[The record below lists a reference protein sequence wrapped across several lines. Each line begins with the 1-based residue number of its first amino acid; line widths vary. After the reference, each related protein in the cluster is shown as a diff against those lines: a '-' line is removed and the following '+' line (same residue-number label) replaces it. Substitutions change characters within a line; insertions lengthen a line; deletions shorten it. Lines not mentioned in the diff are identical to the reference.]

1 MKASGKKLGT
11 KKKSGPTHVM
21 DNGTVMA
28 GKTHRASAGKEKK
41 KPVPRY

>member
-21 DNGTVMA
+21 GNGTVMA
-28 GKTHRASAGKEKK
+28 GKTHKTSAGKKKK
-41 KPVPRY
+41 KPVSGY

>member
-11 KKKSGPTHVM
+11 KKKKGPTHVM
-21 DNGTVMA
+21 GDGTVMA
-28 GKTHRASAGKEKK
+28 GKTHKASAGKK

>member
-11 KKKSGPTHVM
+11 KKKKGPTHVM
-21 DNGTVMA
+21 GDGTVMA
-28 GKTHRASAGKEKK
+28 GKTHKASAGKEKK